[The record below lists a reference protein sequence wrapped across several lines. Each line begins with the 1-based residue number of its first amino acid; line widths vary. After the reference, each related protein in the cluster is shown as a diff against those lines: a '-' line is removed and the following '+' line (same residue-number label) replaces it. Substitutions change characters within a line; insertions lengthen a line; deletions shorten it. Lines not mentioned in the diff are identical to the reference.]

1 MANSEA
7 IARGGQILMIEA
19 EVLQSSENITITVD
33 KIQLND
39 RSISKVTSV
48 GNGQAE
54 IPQSFALLQNY
65 PNPFNPST
73 TIEYQL
79 PVNGFVELKVYDI
92 AGREVATLV
101 SEMKNAGTH
110 RIAWNAVDDRGTKVS
125 SGVYFYR
132 ISAGQFNQIKKMVL
146 LK

>member
-1 MANSEA
+1 MAGGEE
-7 IARGGQILMIEA
+7 IVQGGQILMLEA
-19 EVLQSSENITITVD
+19 EVLQSSENIGFTVD
-33 KIQLND
+33 RILLNG
-39 RSISKVTSV
+39 RSVSKVTSV
-48 GNGQAE
+48 GGGQPE
-54 IPQSFALLQNY
+54 IPNTFALMQNY

-73 TIEYQL
+73 TIEFQL
-79 PVNGFVELKVYDI
+79 PANGNVELKVYDV

-101 SEMKNAGTH
+101 NEMRNAGNH
-110 RIAWNAVDDRGTKVS
+110 RIVWNAVDNQGVKVS